1 MTQQTLL
8 FISLLSLIAV
18 IVGVADQNIWIAPQN
33 AARASYGLPAFV
45 VDPYLTQL
53 AQQYTDTCVYA
64 LPDRTALATAYRT
77 LTGLTAPTFG
87 RNLGKASRGSAK
99 PTIWLDQKSS
109 WTCSSNTC
117 SGSLCGIWT
126 QIIWATS
133 TKIGCGLSSCPNNE
147 DIFVCIYTP
156 AGNSNG
162 AHPSPVVPPPP
173 PATGT
178 INYQVWIEPQNA
190 ARATYGLPALV
201 VDPYLAQ
208 LAQQYTD
215 TCVYALPDRTALATA
230 YRTLTGLTAPT
241 FGRNLGKASRGSA
254 KPTIW
259 LDQKSSWTCS
269 SNTCSG
275 SLCGIWTQIIWATST
290 KIGCGLSSCPNNE
303 DIFVCIYTPAGN
315 TNGVHPFG
323 TETWRCNSPITSF
336 QSTEVETT
344 HARTR
349 GRARGRARSRS
360 SRGRT
365 NYF

>member
-1 MTQQTLL
+1 MKIFLFVFTLL
-8 FISLLSLIAV
+8 LV
-18 IVGVADQNIWIAPQN
+18 IRMGHIRLVLKHGVATLLRYP
-33 AARASYGLPAFV
+33 PPV
-45 VDPYLTQL
+45 VPPPP
-53 AQQYTDTCVYA
+53 VM
-64 LPDRTALATAYRT
+64 P
-77 LTGLTAPTFG
+77 P
-87 RNLGKASRGSAK
+87 
-99 PTIWLDQKSS
+99 PVV
-109 WTCSSNTC
+109 
-117 SGSLCGIWT
+117 
-126 QIIWATS
+126 
-133 TKIGCGLSSCPNNE
+133 PPPP
-147 DIFVCIYTP
+147 VMP
-156 AGNSNG
+156 
-162 AHPSPVVPPPP
+162 PPVVPPPP